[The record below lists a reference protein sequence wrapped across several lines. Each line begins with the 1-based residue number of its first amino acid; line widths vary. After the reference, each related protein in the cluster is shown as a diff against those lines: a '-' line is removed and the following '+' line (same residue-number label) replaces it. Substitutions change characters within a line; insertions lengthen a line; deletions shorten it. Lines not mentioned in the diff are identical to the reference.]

1 MFFILFIHRKS
12 SKILSSIVIRA
23 SPRTEPRWW
32 STTSATPLFALAPH
46 CSSFNN
52 SNDLFV
58 VQAGKAVVSEIT
70 AAGGKAILVKGDVSN
85 AADVTGLFDAAV
97 AAYGKVD
104 ILVNNAGCV
113 AECSIH

>member
-1 MFFILFIHRKS
+1 M
-12 SKILSSIVIRA
+12 
-23 SPRTEPRWW
+23 
-32 STTSATPLFALAPH
+32 
-46 CSSFNN
+46 
-52 SNDLFV
+52 
-58 VQAGKAVVSEIT
+58 SEIT